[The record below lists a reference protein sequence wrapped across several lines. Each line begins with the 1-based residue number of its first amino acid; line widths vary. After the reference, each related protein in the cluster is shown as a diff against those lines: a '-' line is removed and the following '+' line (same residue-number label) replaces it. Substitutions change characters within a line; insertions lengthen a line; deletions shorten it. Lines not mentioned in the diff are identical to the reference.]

1 MSKPPA
7 NWADTDVDDAELG
20 LAELARDFVRREAF
34 AHVKGRRDKR
44 HAIAVMV
51 GTNSRDTPSHREF
64 DVSDIEQPAVE
75 ALIDRNEESLTN
87 CDGQSERLVLAALA
101 ELSARRMRAG

>member
-7 NWADTDVDDAELG
+7 NWTDTDVDDAELG
-20 LAELARDFVRREAF
+20 LAELARDFVRR
-34 AHVKGRRDKR
+34 
-44 HAIAVMV
+44 
-51 GTNSRDTPSHREF
+51 
-64 DVSDIEQPAVE
+64 E